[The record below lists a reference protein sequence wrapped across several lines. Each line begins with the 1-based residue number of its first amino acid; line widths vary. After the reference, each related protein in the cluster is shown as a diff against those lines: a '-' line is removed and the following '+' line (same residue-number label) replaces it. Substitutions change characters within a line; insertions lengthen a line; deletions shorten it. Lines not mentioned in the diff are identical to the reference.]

1 MSKRAY
7 GAGRTARIGA
17 MLTPQLL
24 ERLQA
29 RAAWERRT
37 LSTMV
42 ELILERELDKDLRE
56 FGEAA

>member
-1 MSKRAY
+1 MEATMNQRVK
-7 GAGRTARIGA
+7 RTAGIRA

-24 ERLQA
+24 EKLQA
-29 RAAWERRT
+29 RALSERRT

-42 ELILERELDKDLRE
+42 ELILELDKDARE